1 MAFSTNYRPT
11 TSYKIS
17 VVLIQETL
25 SFKSNLPVQARNVL
39 ALPLQGP
46 AIDGVNPASVAVG
59 EVLTLTGRYFV
70 GDSAA
75 DTMVAFDDNPP
86 IAPDSVLN
94 TSLRVTIPS
103 TLQAG
108 VRTIRVIRNVR
119 FGSPADPHTGFTSSP
134 AQFLLMP
141 AVLNAT
147 PVAAATGSPLV
158 LNVSPAVG
166 RTQRAALYAGDFAL
180 ELDARPPTDPLT
192 STTVTFNIPAD
203 FPHTNPAT
211 AVPLRLQVD
220 GVQSRLTLD
229 ANPASPTFGQFLP
242 QVKVTGP

>member
-1 MAFSTNYRPT
+1 
-11 TSYKIS
+11 
-17 VVLIQETL
+17 
-25 SFKSNLPVQARNVL
+25 
-39 ALPLQGP
+39 
-46 AIDGVNPASVAVG
+46 
-59 EVLTLTGRYFV
+59 
-70 GDSAA
+70 
-75 DTMVAFDDNPP
+75 
-86 IAPDSVLN
+86 
-94 TSLRVTIPS
+94 
-103 TLQAG
+103 
-108 VRTIRVIRNVR
+108 
-119 FGSPADPHTGFTSSP
+119 
-134 AQFLLMP
+134 MP